1 MRIRDATLVSMRWV
15 LVLAIAAC
23 GRQAAAPDANPDDLD
38 SDGIA
43 NASDNC
49 PLRSNIDQHDEDG
62 DGLGDVCD
70 NCPAIANPSQADTT
84 ELAVPYQLADG
95 VGDACDL
102 RPGLAG
108 DRLAAFYPFYDPMR
122 DASWTAAGWTVAG
135 DTAIATGGA
144 SWTAAR
150 NESTYYGLIVELRLA
165 ALDWVDPTGALT
177 LALDGDAV
185 NVGCGCTVRSAASGD
200 ELVATEPIEGTSMT
214 KPLPAIAGAP
224 VAITAWRSIDALH
237 NTASLKCTVRVGL
250 QDTSLTIPTTD
261 LDAIGSYGVSAQ
273 AAHAVATSAI
283 VYTSPGLPRK

>member
-1 MRIRDATLVSMRWV
+1 M
-15 LVLAIAAC
+15 LAIAAC
-23 GRQAAAPDANPDDLD
+23 GHETAAPDANPDDLD

-62 DGLGDVCD
+62 DGVGDVCD
-70 NCPAIANPSQADTT
+70 NCPAAANTSQADTT

-108 DRLAAFYPFYDPMR
+108 DRMAAFYPFYDPMR
-122 DASWTAAGWTVAG
+122 DATWTAAGWNVAG
-135 DTAIATGGA
+135 DTATATGTA
-144 SWTAAR
+144 SWITAKNQSA
-150 NESTYYGLIVELRLA
+150 YYGLILELRLA

-177 LALDGDAV
+177 LALDGNAV
-185 NVGCGCTVRSAASGD
+185 DVGCGCTVRAAASGD
-200 ELVATEPIEGTSMT
+200 ELVAFEIQGMTMT

-224 VAITAWRSIDALH
+224 VTITAWRSIDALH

-250 QDTSLTIPTTD
+250 QDTTLTVPTTD
-261 LDAIGSYGVSAQ
+261 LDAIGIYGVSAQ